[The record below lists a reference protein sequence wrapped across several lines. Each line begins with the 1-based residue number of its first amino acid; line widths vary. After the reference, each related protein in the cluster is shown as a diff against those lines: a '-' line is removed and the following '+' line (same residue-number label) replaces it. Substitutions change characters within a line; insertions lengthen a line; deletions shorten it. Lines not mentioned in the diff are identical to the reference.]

1 MTDASRYFD
10 DEQVPT
16 LDGAN
21 RVIESAFANDD
32 ADLASAAEL
41 VIHDLS
47 TGEACAKLGDWVMV
61 REALED
67 ILDA

>member
-1 MTDASRYFD
+1 MTYFD
-10 DEQVPT
+10 SEQVPT

-32 ADLASAAEL
+32 ADLARAAEA

-47 TGEACAKLGDWVMV
+47 TGDSTARLGDWVMV

-67 ILDA
+67 LLDA